1 MINSTWKI
9 ALVSTAVLLSACS
22 SPDEKVNE
30 YVESAKE
37 FLAEDNYEA
46 AHIQFSNALQINP
59 NHVDALYQVTKIFE
73 HEQSW
78 PKVYRY
84 LEKVLELQPDH
95 VEALLSISRLE
106 LAANQ
111 LDKALRR
118 SEKILTLA
126 PDSVEGHSFRALL
139 LFKLG
144 DFEGAVVEAKGV
156 LIQEPENLEAI
167 MVLASERI
175 EAQDPEGALVY
186 LTRID
191 SVDNMLIQSM
201 KVRAFNDQ
209 KNLSGAAGVFEQL
222 IKLDPEKD
230 EYYFALANQYA
241 AFEKYSE
248 ALSVI
253 DRLVKV
259 EPDNDS
265 AKLIKVQFINRHL
278 GSDQALLQLQAFL
291 KQQPKNIALNFYL
304 ADLYLRMDQPENAKT
319 IFLKISKFDAAGE
332 DGLRALNRL
341 ARMSYQAGDNERGSI
356 YLQQVLSADSDN
368 QEAIVLDAQRMMAE
382 GDTEQAISVLRSV
395 LKDNPRSAAVLAL
408 LGRAHQSDGRT
419 ELAIDQYTKALK
431 SEPNNQAVLLA
442 YCQLLVSQKKYS
454 QANQLLSSKM
464 QLVGQDV
471 SLLRLMAQIKLT
483 LKDWESAQQIADRL
497 DELNGDGSVSSQIRG
512 AIHLG
517 QEEHEKSLNAFEKAY
532 SQAEDK
538 TRPMITLVRSYM
550 ALNKQQEALNF
561 LDSVLKVD
569 TDNLTALLLKIQIL
583 QVKGDLVDAESIG
596 RQLVKLHSDKPQ
608 GYQQLAGLLYRQNRT
623 EEAFA
628 VLDSGIT
635 ALPDVLSLQFFKAS
649 LLEQKNDLAKAITV
663 YEGILKQDPDADI
676 AANNLAVIY
685 SDYDEF
691 KDIERAK
698 VLAQRFRQSEVPYF
712 QDTLGWVSYKAGKLN
727 DALYFHENAVK
738 AMPDAAEFRYHLGM
752 SYKAVGDSLRARAEL
767 EKALKLAGKDDAVW
781 KQTAELALNDL

>member
-9 ALVSTAVLLSACS
+9 ALLSTAILFSACS
-22 SPDEKVNE
+22 SPDEKVSE
-30 YVESAKE
+30 YIESAKE
-37 FLAEDNYEA
+37 FLAEENYEA

-59 NHVDALYQVTKIFE
+59 NHVEALYHVTKIFE
-73 HEQSW
+73 HEKAW

-84 LEKVLELQPDH
+84 LGKVLELQPNH
-95 VEALLSISRLE
+95 VEALLAIGRLE

-111 LDKALRR
+111 LDKALLR
-118 SEKILTLA
+118 SEKIQSLS
-126 PDSVEGHSFRALL
+126 PGSIEGRSFRALL

-144 DFEGAVVEAKGV
+144 DFEGAVTEAKAV
-156 LIQEPENLEAI
+156 LDQESENLEAI

-175 EAQDPEGALVY
+175 EAKDPEGALAY
-186 LTRID
+186 LVKVNRA
-191 SVDNMLIQSM
+191 DNMLIQSM

-209 KNLSGAAGVFEQL
+209 ENLAGAAGVFEQL
-222 IKLDPEKD
+222 IKLSPEKD
-230 EYYFALANQYA
+230 EYYFALAKQYA

-253 DRLVKV
+253 DRLITI
-259 EPDNDS
+259 EAENDS
-265 AKLIKVQFINRHL
+265 AKLMKVHFINRYL
-278 GSDQALLQLQAFL
+278 GTEQALLQSQEFL
-291 KQQPKNIALNFYL
+291 EQQPNNIVLNFNL
-304 ADLYLRMDQPENAKT
+304 ADLYLGIEQPEKAKA
-319 IFLKISKFDAAGE
+319 IFLKISKFDTAGE
-332 DGLRALNRL
+332 NGLRALNRL
-341 ARMSYQAGDNERGSI
+341 ARMSYQAGDDEQGGK
-356 YLQQVLSADSDN
+356 YLQQVLSVDSDN
-368 QEAIVLDAQRMMAE
+368 QEAVVLDAQRMMSE

-408 LGRAHQSDGRT
+408 LGQAHQSEGRT
-419 ELAIDQYTKALK
+419 ELAIDQYTKALE
-431 SEPNNQAVLLA
+431 SEPNNQAVLQA

-454 QANQLLSSKM
+454 QADRLLSSKM

-471 SLLRLMAQIKLT
+471 SLLRLMAQVKLT
-483 LKDWESAQQIADRL
+483 LKDWESAQQIANRL

-517 QEEHEKSLNAFEKAY
+517 QEEHEKSLSAFEKAY
-532 SQAEDK
+532 NQAEDK

-550 ALNKQQEALNF
+550 ALNKQHEALRF

-569 TDNLTALLLKIQIL
+569 ADNLTALLLKNQIL
-583 QVKGDLVDAESIG
+583 QVKGDLVGAEGIS

-635 ALPDVLSLQFFKAS
+635 ALPDVLALQFLKAS

-727 DALYFHENAVK
+727 DALYFHENAVE

-767 EKALKLAGKDDAVW
+767 EKALKLAAKDDVVW